1 MDAAEVLDQLTQAEG
16 LPKAALQ
23 VALARRPEMVPMTMR
38 RMRTLTLAAALAPLI
53 AVAAMAADCPK
64 PTDLHDGWTV
74 AAPDQEGLDPTL
86 ICGIGPR
93 LEALKEA
100 NAHGVVIARHGRL
113 VYERYFTGKDWR
125 QGMSLGNVSFGMSL
139 GDVNFDAATKHD
151 MRSVSKSV
159 TSLLVGIAFD
169 RGLLTD
175 LDAQVFSF
183 FPEYEA
189 LRTPEKDRIT
199 LRHLLTMSSGL
210 AWNETTVPSTDPS
223 NTYVQ
228 MEEAPR
234 ADHYLLAQPL
244 AVQPGEVFNYNTG
257 TANLLGLILR
267 KVSGKRLDAF
277 AKETL
282 FDPLGIADWDWD
294 DAAGFNPAGGSGLRL
309 RPRDLAKIGQLVLE
323 HGKWHGRQIVSSSW
337 IEDSTTPRLS
347 GKGVMFDQPE
357 GITSY
362 GYLWW
367 LGRSPPEHPERGMIV
382 GAGDGGQ
389 RIVILPSLG
398 AVVVTTA
405 GLYGDKATG
414 LTALTT
420 LNAFVF
426 PAAVKR

>member
-1 MDAAEVLDQLTQAEG
+1 MSMRQVGVLVFG
-16 LPKAALQ
+16 L
-23 VALARRPEMVPMTMR
+23 VFV
-38 RMRTLTLAAALAPLI
+38 LI

-64 PTDLHDGWTV
+64 PTDFHDGWTV
-74 AAPDQEGLDPTL
+74 AAPEQEGLDPAL

-113 VYERYFTGKDWR
+113 VYERYFAGNDWR
-125 QGMSLGNVSFGMSL
+125 LSMPL
-139 GDVNFDAATKHD
+139 GDVNFEAATKHD
-151 MRSVSKSV
+151 VRSISKSV

-175 LDAQVFSF
+175 ARAFSF

-189 LRTPEKDRIT
+189 LRTPKKDRIT

-210 AWNETTVPSTDPS
+210 AWDETTVPFTDPS
-223 NTYVQ
+223 NTYSQ
-228 MEEAPR
+228 MEVAPR
-234 ADHYLLAQPL
+234 ADHYVLAQPL
-244 AVQPGEVFNYNTG
+244 AARPGEVFNYNSG
-257 TANLLGLILR
+257 SAELLGLILR

-277 AKETL
+277 AKEAL
-282 FDPLGIADWDWD
+282 FDPLDIKDWDWEGT
-294 DAAGFNPAGGSGLRL
+294 AAFNPSAASGLRL

-323 HGKWHGRQIVSSSW
+323 RGKWHGRQIVSSSW
-337 IEDSTTPRLS
+337 IEVSTTPRLS
-347 GKGVMFDQPE
+347 GKDAAMMFYRPE

-367 LGRSPPEHPERGMIV
+367 LGRSPPEHPERDMI
-382 GAGDGGQ
+382 AGGGYGGQ
-389 RIVILPSLG
+389 RVLILPSLG

-405 GLYGDKATG
+405 GLYGDKASG

-420 LNAFVF
+420 LNEFVF
-426 PAAVKR
+426 PAAVPY

>member
-1 MDAAEVLDQLTQAEG
+1 MRQVGVLVFG
-16 LPKAALQ
+16 L
-23 VALARRPEMVPMTMR
+23 VFV
-38 RMRTLTLAAALAPLI
+38 LI

-64 PTDLHDGWTV
+64 PTDFHDGWTV
-74 AAPDQEGLDPTL
+74 AAPEQEGLDPAL

-100 NAHGVVIARHGRL
+100 NAHGIVIARHGRL
-113 VYERYFTGKDWR
+113 VYERYFAGNDWR
-125 QGMSLGNVSFGMSL
+125 LSMPL
-139 GDVNFDAATKHD
+139 GDVNFEAATKHD
-151 MRSVSKSV
+151 VRSISKSV

-175 LDAQVFSF
+175 LDARAFSF

-210 AWNETTVPSTDPS
+210 AWDETTVPFTDPS
-223 NTYVQ
+223 NTYSQ
-228 MEEAPR
+228 MEVAPR
-234 ADHYLLAQPL
+234 ADHYVLAQPL
-244 AVQPGEVFNYNTG
+244 AARPGEVFNYNSG
-257 TANLLGLILR
+257 SAELLGLILR

-277 AKETL
+277 AKEAL
-282 FDPLGIADWDWD
+282 FDPLDIKDWDWEGT
-294 DAAGFNPAGGSGLRL
+294 AAFNPSAASGLRL

-323 HGKWHGRQIVSSSW
+323 RGKWHGRQIVSSSW
-337 IEDSTTPRLS
+337 IEDSITPRLS
-347 GKGVMFDQPE
+347 GKDAAMMFYRPE

-367 LGRSPPEHPERGMIV
+367 LGRSPPEHPERDMI
-382 GAGDGGQ
+382 AGGGYGGQ
-389 RIVILPSLG
+389 RVLILPNLG

-405 GLYGDKATG
+405 GLYGDKASG

-420 LNAFVF
+420 LNEFVF
-426 PAAVKR
+426 PAAVPH